1 MQNSPSSLRSLPRK
15 QIIST
20 LAGVMLAMF
29 LSSLDQTVVGTA
41 MPRIIADLGGFSHY
55 TWVATAYMVTSTVV
69 LPITGKL
76 TDMFGRKY
84 FYLAGLGIFMLG
96 SVFCGLSQTMAHII
110 FARGFQGIGAG
121 MMIANAFTVVADLFP
136 PAERGKYQGFMSAV
150 FGVSSVVGPTLG
162 GYITDTLSWHWI
174 FYINLPLGLVILTLF
189 VLFFPD
195 FRPGGVR
202 HRVDY
207 AGVTLLVVTVIP
219 LLLALSWGGTEYPW
233 NSAPIIT
240 AFAVAF
246 AGAIGFFFAERRA
259 AEPIVPMGI
268 FRNSIVS
275 LTFVIIFLNGIAMF
289 GGIFF
294 IPLFFQGVMGLSAT
308 SSGNFLTPMMLGMVV
323 AGAVSGQILSRKG
336 GHYRRQGMV
345 GLALMAI
352 GAFLLSLMGPETSYA
367 LAVTNIVIT
376 GIGLGI
382 TMPIYVIAIQNAVPY
397 RVLGASTSL
406 VAFSRSIGGSLGV
419 AIFGSVMTNRFV
431 SEFME
436 RLPETARPF
445 IPPDFLASI
454 SHSAQALISPQA
466 QGQLKAAFGLLG
478 AQGPV
483 IYEQTL
489 QLLRQSLGSALSWVF
504 LVGCAVTIIAF
515 ILNFFLREIPLRRQ
529 YIGEE
534 VNTGGRNPAVI
545 PEKAAIKE
553 KAPASRGRGNRGG

>member
-1 MQNSPSSLRSLPRK
+1 MQSLPAGLRSLPRK
-15 QIIST
+15 QVIAT

-41 MPRIIADLGGFSHY
+41 MPRIIADLGGFSRY

-96 SVFCGLSQTMAHII
+96 SVFCGLSQTMTHII

-121 MMIANAFTVVADLFP
+121 MMMANAFTVVADLFP
-136 PAERGKYQGFMSAV
+136 PAERGKYQGFMSGV
-150 FGVSSVVGPTLG
+150 FGVSSVIGPTLG

-174 FYINLPLGLVILTLF
+174 FYINLPLGLVIVTLF
-189 VLFFPD
+189 AIFFPN
-195 FRPGGVR
+195 FRPGGVG
-202 HRVDY
+202 HKVDY

-219 LLLALSWGGTEYPW
+219 LLLALSWGGAEYAW
-233 NSAPIIT
+233 NSVPVIA
-240 AFAVAF
+240 AFTVAF
-246 AGAIGFFFAERRA
+246 AGAIGFFFVERRA
-259 AEPIVPMGI
+259 AEPIVPLGI

-308 SSGNFLTPMMLGMVV
+308 SSGSFLTPMMLAMVT
-323 AGAVSGQILSRKG
+323 AGAISGQILSRKG

-345 GLALMAI
+345 GLTLMAI
-352 GAFLLSLMGPETSYA
+352 GIFLLSRMGPETSYA
-367 LAVTNIVIT
+367 VAVANIVIT
-376 GIGLGI
+376 GFGLGI

-397 RVLGASTSL
+397 KVLGASTSL

-419 AIFGSVMTNRFV
+419 AVFGSVMTNRLV
-431 SEFME
+431 SEFLE
-436 RLPETARPF
+436 RLPEAARSM
-445 IPPDFLASI
+445 IPPDFLASV
-454 SHSAQALISPQA
+454 SQSAQALVSPQA
-466 QGQLKAAFGLLG
+466 QSQLKASFNLLG

-483 IYEQTL
+483 IYEQTI
-489 QLLRQSLGSALSWVF
+489 QLLRQSLSSALSWVF
-504 LVGCAVTIIAF
+504 LVGCAITVIAF
-515 ILNFFLREIPLRRQ
+515 VLNLFLKEIPLRKQ
-529 YIGEE
+529 YAREE
-534 VNTGGRNPAVI
+534 GNTGR
-545 PEKAAIKE
+545 
-553 KAPASRGRGNRGG
+553 